1 MFHYRPLPSAPVPPS
16 NTFISESYTPLNSPN
31 FSPINF
37 VRSPVSVPPASV
49 RLPSRVGSRMD
60 HNHIVERTP
69 SRTMHQPRPHR
80 IVDLD
85 HISTS
90 AQLIPET
97 QSAPAILS
105 EFPQETHHPFHHHP
119 TIPPHWVPPP
129 PHAPADYP
137 YPMYYAP
144 YPIYQNPQPRLESP
158 RSTTPKFKIEYSSI
172 HATFLATIKDADS
185 LKDRKSWV
193 KWNEGVCQAVGDG
206 FALGH
211 ICDEPPHG
219 TPWTEWNTPLIRPT
233 VPSQPTRKEIEAR
246 LK

>member
-1 MFHYRPLPSAPVPPS
+1 M
-16 NTFISESYTPLNSPN
+16 
-31 FSPINF
+31 
-37 VRSPVSVPPASV
+37 
-49 RLPSRVGSRMD
+49 
-60 HNHIVERTP
+60 
-69 SRTMHQPRPHR
+69 
-80 IVDLD
+80 DLD
-85 HISTS
+85 HISTA

-119 TIPPHWVPPP
+119 TIPSHWVPPP
-129 PHAPADYP
+129 SHAPADYP
-137 YPMYYAP
+137 YPMYYTP

-193 KWNEGVCQAVGDG
+193 KWNEGVWQAVANG
-206 FALGH
+206 FVLGH

-233 VPSQPTRKEIEAR
+233 VSSQPTRKEIEAR
-246 LK
+246 LKWDKNDGWVSSILTAHLPSSKGSIPSCPR